1 MGAHDGHR
9 NRMRE
14 RIEKGGLG
22 SLGDHEILEYVL
34 FHFVPMRYTNEIAHT
49 LTDTFGGFSGVL
61 NADAERLAEVPGM
74 TRNAALFLSAMP
86 DIFRRYVADTEKR
99 GKRVSG
105 RGEVKRHIMS
115 QMFGLPAERLCVA
128 AFDARERLIRFE
140 CLEEGEGDAVAVSAR
155 KIVDFALR
163 TKASGLVLAHNH
175 PSGSPRPSQDDV
187 DITRRLAFVL
197 ASIEVP
203 LLDHYI
209 FTDEDCFSFE
219 EHGLMN

>member
-1 MGAHDGHR
+1 M
-9 NRMRE
+9 
-14 RIEKGGLG
+14 
-22 SLGDHEILEYVL
+22 
-34 FHFVPMRYTNEIAHT
+34 
-49 LTDTFGGFSGVL
+49 
-61 NADAERLAEVPGM
+61 
-74 TRNAALFLSAMP
+74 
-86 DIFRRYVADTEKR
+86 
-99 GKRVSG
+99 
-105 RGEVKRHIMS
+105 
-115 QMFGLPAERLCVA
+115 
-128 AFDARERLIRFE
+128 
-140 CLEEGEGDAVAVSAR
+140 SAR

-175 PSGSPRPSQDDV
+175 PSGSIRPSQDDV